1 MNIPHPLNGQSAPP
15 IFVISLARAESR
27 RAAMR
32 ARLDKAGLRYEIVDA
47 VDGATLAAAD
57 YGDNIL
63 RRDKFRRKF
72 GREIL
77 DGEIGCYL
85 SHYRLWQRMV
95 TEKIPSA
102 LVLEDDAD
110 WDEDLLAVADDI
122 DNLDWSWGVVLLS
135 ARRGGIP
142 GRELAP
148 VGDNRQLL
156 LCDRRVPTAAG
167 YVISQMGAW
176 ALLQHCREIT
186 APIDIAYSEWWQNE
200 VPFYCVAPPPVRH
213 AEEQSF
219 IYGRS
224 RKTAPLLDRAIASC
238 WRKKDRLHC
247 YMRYLLTSAS
257 EERGDDEEE
266 L

>member
-1 MNIPHPLNGQSAPP
+1 MQPDSPP
-15 IFVISLARAESR
+15 IFVISLARAEGR
-27 RAAMR
+27 RERMR
-32 ARLDKAGLRYEIVDA
+32 ARLNKLGADYEIVDA
-47 VDGATLAAAD
+47 VDGATLNPGD
-57 YGDNIL
+57 YGDNRL
-63 RRDKFRRKF
+63 RQDKFRRKW
-72 GREIL
+72 GRDMM

-95 TEKIPSA
+95 AEKIPSA

-122 DNLDWSWGVVLLS
+122 DNLDWAWGVVLLS
-135 ARRGGIP
+135 AKKKEFP
-142 GRELAP
+142 GLELLSP
-148 VGDNRQLL
+148 LGDNRRLL
-156 LCDRRVPTAAG
+156 LARRRMVTTVG

-176 ALLQHCREIT
+176 VLLQHCREIT
-186 APIDIAYSEWWQNE
+186 APIDIAYSEWWQSE

>member
-1 MNIPHPLNGQSAPP
+1 MPPDLP
-15 IFVISLARAESR
+15 IFVISLARAKAR
-27 RAAMR
+27 RENIR
-32 ARLDKAGLRYEIVDA
+32 ARLDKLDAQYEIVDA
-47 VDGATLAAAD
+47 VDGATLTDAD

-72 GREIL
+72 GREML

-95 TEKIPSA
+95 AEKIPSA

-110 WDEDLLAVADDI
+110 WDEDILAVADDI

-135 ARRGGIP
+135 GRKHKKNRGHV
-142 GRELAP
+142 LAP
-148 VGDNRQLL
+148 VGDNRKLL
-156 LCDRRVPTAAG
+156 LCAKRRVTTAG

-176 ALLQHCREIT
+176 ALLQHCREIS
-186 APIDIAYSEWWQNE
+186 APIDISYGEWWSSE
-200 VPFYCVAPPPVRH
+200 IPFYAVLPPVVRQV
-213 AEEQSF
+213 ESESLVK
-219 IYGRS
+219 S
-224 RKTAPLLDRAIASC
+224 RYTKAPLSDRIAASL
-238 WRKKDRLHC
+238 WRKKQRWHC
-247 YMRYLLTSAS
+247 YMRYLLTSPS

>member
-1 MNIPHPLNGQSAPP
+1 MMPDLP
-15 IFVISLARAESR
+15 IFVISLARAEGR

-32 ARLDKAGLRYEIVDA
+32 ARLDKLGADYEIVDA
-47 VDGATLAAAD
+47 VDGAALTPAD

-122 DNLDWSWGVVLLS
+122 DNLDWSWGVVLFS
-135 ARRGGIP
+135 AKQRKVP
-142 GRELAP
+142 GRILEETI
-148 VGDNRQLL
+148 GDNRKLL
-156 LCDRRVPTAAG
+156 LCGRRVATAAG

-186 APIDIAYSEWWQNE
+186 APIDISYGEWWSSE
-200 VPFYCVAPPPVRH
+200 IPFYAVTPPLVRQM
-213 AEEQSF
+213 ESESLIQT
-219 IYGRS
+219 S
-224 RKTAPLLDRAIASC
+224 RHKKAPLSDRIAASL
-238 WRKKDRLHC
+238 WRKKDRMHC
-247 YMRYLLTSAS
+247 RIRYWLTSAS
-257 EERGDDEEE
+257 EERGDDE
-266 L
+266 

>member
-1 MNIPHPLNGQSAPP
+1 MPPDLP

-32 ARLDKAGLRYEIVDA
+32 ARLDKLGADYEIVDA
-47 VDGATLAAAD
+47 VDGATLTADD

-85 SHYRLWQRMV
+85 SHYQLWQRMV
-95 TEKIPSA
+95 AEKIPSA
-102 LVLEDDAD
+102 LVLEDDVD

-135 ARRGGIP
+135 GRKHKKNRGHV
-142 GRELAP
+142 LAP
-148 VGDNRQLL
+148 VGDNRQVLL
-156 LCDRRVPTAAG
+156 SGRRGITTAG

-176 ALLQHCREIT
+176 ALLQHCREIS
-186 APIDIAYSEWWQNE
+186 APIDIAYGEWWQSE
-200 VPFYCVAPPPVRH
+200 IPFYVVLPPVVRQV
-213 AEEQSF
+213 ESESF
-219 IYGRS
+219 IE
-224 RKTAPLLDRAIASC
+224 KAHHTKAPLSDRVIASL
-238 WRKKDRLHC
+238 WRKKERLHC
-247 YMRYLLTSAS
+247 RMRYWLTSPS

>member
-1 MNIPHPLNGQSAPP
+1 MPPDLP
-15 IFVISLARAESR
+15 IFVISLARAEGR

-32 ARLDKAGLRYEIVDA
+32 ARLDKLGADYEIVDA
-47 VDGATLAAAD
+47 VDGATLTAAD
-57 YGDNIL
+57 YGDNSL
-63 RRDKFRRKF
+63 HRGKFRRKR
-72 GREIL
+72 GREIA

-95 TEKIPSA
+95 AEKIPSA

-122 DNLDWSWGVVLLS
+122 DNLDWAWGVVLLS
-135 ARRGGIP
+135 ARRGKIA
-142 GRELAP
+142 GRVLAP

-186 APIDIAYSEWWQNE
+186 APIDITYGEWWQSE
-200 VPFYCVAPPPVRH
+200 IPFYVVSPLPVRQVEPVSLINTEKH
-213 AEEQSF
+213 
-219 IYGRS
+219 
-224 RKTAPLLDRAIASC
+224 KKAPLSDRIAASL
-238 WRKKDRLHC
+238 WRKKQR
-247 YMRYLLTSAS
+247 
-257 EERGDDEEE
+257 
-266 L
+266 

>member
-1 MNIPHPLNGQSAPP
+1 MPP
-15 IFVISLARAESR
+15 ELPVFVISLARAEGR

-32 ARLDKAGLRYEIVDA
+32 ARLDKLGADYEIVDA
-47 VDGATLAAAD
+47 VDGAQLTPAD

-72 GREIL
+72 GVEMT

-95 TEKIPSA
+95 AEKIPSA
-102 LVLEDDAD
+102 IVLEDDTD
-110 WDEDLLAVADDI
+110 WDDDLPAVAEDI

-135 ARRGGIP
+135 GRKRKMRGLV
-142 GRELAP
+142 LAP
-148 VGDNRQLL
+148 LADGSRRLM
-156 LCDRRVPTAAG
+156 LCNRRVVTTAG

-176 ALLQHCREIT
+176 ALLQYCREIN
-186 APIDIAYSEWWQNE
+186 APVDFAYGEWWRSE
-200 VPFYCVAPPPVRH
+200 IPFYCVSDPPVRQV
-213 AEEQSF
+213 EEHSF
-219 IYGRS
+219 IDAGRM
-224 RKTAPLLDRAIASC
+224 RTKAPWRDRIIASC
-238 WRKKDRLHC
+238 WRKYDRWHC
-247 YMRYLLTSAS
+247 RIRYWLTSAS

>member
-1 MNIPHPLNGQSAPP
+1 MPDLP
-15 IFVISLARAESR
+15 IFVISLARAEGR

-32 ARLDKAGLRYEIVDA
+32 ARLDKLGADYEIVDA
-47 VDGATLAAAD
+47 VDGATLTADD

-85 SHYRLWQRMV
+85 SHYRLWERMV
-95 TEKIPSA
+95 AEKIPSA
-102 LVLEDDAD
+102 LVLEDDTD

-122 DNLDWSWGVVLLS
+122 DNLDWAWGVVLLS
-135 ARRGGIP
+135 NMERKKIRG
-142 GRELAP
+142 RVLAP
-148 VGDNRQLL
+148 VGDNRQVL
-156 LCDRRVPTAAG
+156 LCSKRRVTTAG

-176 ALLQHCREIT
+176 ALLQYCREIT
-186 APIDIAYSEWWQNE
+186 APIDMSYGEWWQSE
-200 VPFYCVAPPPVRH
+200 IPFYAVSPPVVWQTEPESLIVKER
-213 AEEQSF
+213 F
-219 IYGRS
+219 
-224 RKTAPLLDRAIASC
+224 KKAPLSDRIAASL
-238 WRKKDRLHC
+238 WRKKDRWHC
-247 YMRYLLTSAS
+247 RMRYWLTSAS

>member
-1 MNIPHPLNGQSAPP
+1 MPPDLP
-15 IFVISLARAESR
+15 IFVISLARAEGR

-32 ARLDKAGLRYEIVDA
+32 ARLDKLGAHYEIVDA
-47 VDGATLAAAD
+47 VDGATLTAAD

-95 TEKIPSA
+95 AEKIPSA
-102 LVLEDDAD
+102 LVLEDDVD
-110 WDEDLLAVADDI
+110 WDEDMLAVADDI
-122 DNLDWSWGVVLLS
+122 DNLDWAWGVVLLS
-135 ARRGGIP
+135 ARRGKIA
-142 GRELAP
+142 GRVLAP

-186 APIDIAYSEWWQNE
+186 APVDISYGEWWSSE
-200 VPFYCVAPPPVRH
+200 IPFYAVMPPLVRQVEPVSLLKTSRH
-213 AEEQSF
+213 
-219 IYGRS
+219 
-224 RKTAPLLDRAIASC
+224 KKAPLSDRIAASL
-238 WRKKDRLHC
+238 WRKKDRMHC
-247 YMRYLLTSAS
+247 RIRYWFTSAS
-257 EERGDDEEE
+257 EERGDDEDES
-266 L
+266 

>member
-1 MNIPHPLNGQSAPP
+1 MPPDLP
-15 IFVISLARAESR
+15 IFVISLARAEGR

-32 ARLDKAGLRYEIVDA
+32 ARLDKLGADYEIVDA
-47 VDGATLAAAD
+47 VDGATLTDAD

-85 SHYRLWQRMV
+85 SHYQLWQRMV

-135 ARRGGIP
+135 ARRGKIP
-142 GRELAP
+142 GRVLAP

-176 ALLQHCREIT
+176 ALLEHCREIS
-186 APIDIAYSEWWQNE
+186 APIDITYGEWWSSE
-200 VPFYCVAPPPVRH
+200 IPFYAVMPPLVRQM
-213 AEEQSF
+213 ESESLIQT
-219 IYGRS
+219 S
-224 RKTAPLLDRAIASC
+224 RHKKAPLSDRIAASL
-238 WRKKDRLHC
+238 WRKKDRMHC
-247 YMRYLLTSAS
+247 RMRYWLTSAS

-266 L
+266 S

>member
-1 MNIPHPLNGQSAPP
+1 MPPDLP
-15 IFVISLARAESR
+15 IFVISLARAEGR

-32 ARLDKAGLRYEIVDA
+32 ARLGKLGADYEIVDA
-47 VDGATLAAAD
+47 VDGATLNPAD

-102 LVLEDDAD
+102 LVLEDDVD

-176 ALLQHCREIT
+176 ALLQHCREIS
-186 APIDIAYSEWWQNE
+186 APIDIAYGEWWSSE
-200 VPFYCVAPPPVRH
+200 IPFYAVMPPLVRQMESESLIQTSRHKKAPFSDRVA
-213 AEEQSF
+213 
-219 IYGRS
+219 
-224 RKTAPLLDRAIASC
+224 ASL
-238 WRKKDRLHC
+238 WRKKDRWHC
-247 YMRYLLTSAS
+247 RIRYWLTSAS

-266 L
+266 S

>member
-1 MNIPHPLNGQSAPP
+1 MPPDLP
-15 IFVISLARAESR
+15 IFVISLARAEGR

-32 ARLDKAGLRYEIVDA
+32 ARLDKLGADYEIVDA
-47 VDGATLAAAD
+47 VDGATLTPAD

-102 LVLEDDAD
+102 LVLEDDVD

-135 ARRGGIP
+135 GRRRKPIHGHV
-142 GRELAP
+142 LAP
-148 VGDNRQLL
+148 VGDHRKLL
-156 LCDRRVPTAAG
+156 LCSKRRVTAAG
-167 YVISQMGAW
+167 YVISQMDAW
-176 ALLQHCREIT
+176 ALLQYCREIT
-186 APIDIAYSEWWQNE
+186 APIDVAYSEWWNSE
-200 VPFYCVAPPPVRH
+200 IPFYVVSPPVVRQVESESLIN
-213 AEEQSF
+213 ADKYTKVSL
-219 IYGRS
+219 S
-224 RKTAPLLDRAIASC
+224 DRIAASL
-238 WRKKDRLHC
+238 WRKKNRWHC
-247 YMRYLLTSAS
+247 RMRYWLTSAS